1 MLELLGVAVLLILIL
16 LIGLPVAFGLG
27 VTAVVLALLNHIS
40 LGFVGMTVLES
51 LDSTTLMAVP
61 LFVLMSQVLLVGR
74 IGDQLFETVNVW
86 VRHLPGGL
94 SVATVLSCAVFAA
107 ITGSG
112 AATAAT
118 IGMVAY
124 PAMISRGYDQKFT
137 LGLLACGGTLG
148 ILIPP
153 SIPMILY
160 SSITDTS
167 LDRLFIAGIVPG
179 LILTLFLSV
188 FAVWRSSHG
197 AFAPMPKANWRERFY
212 LTFRNVPGLA
222 LPIIVI
228 GGIYA
233 GIFTPTEAAA
243 IGLAYSLF
251 LTLVIYR
258 SLSLRQIPT
267 VCLEALT
274 TSCMIGMIIIG
285 AHFFGKVM
293 TLLSIPQH
301 LTSIVVDNNF
311 GPLMFILAMNL
322 VLLILGS
329 ILETVSVILLTTPL
343 AFPIM
348 QHLGIDPIWYGIVLS
363 VNMAMALITPPV
375 GMDLYVIKSLRDDIQ
390 LSTVI
395 RGVAPFILL
404 MLFFLAL
411 IITIPELSTWLP
423 SLMPTRGVTQ

>member
-197 AFAPMPKANWRERFY
+197 AFVCRSTTKLNRF
-212 LTFRNVPGLA
+212 FHKKHRAV
-222 LPIIVI
+222 
-228 GGIYA
+228 
-233 GIFTPTEAAA
+233 F
-243 IGLAYSLF
+243 
-251 LTLVIYR
+251 
-258 SLSLRQIPT
+258 
-267 VCLEALT
+267 
-274 TSCMIGMIIIG
+274 
-285 AHFFGKVM
+285 
-293 TLLSIPQH
+293 
-301 LTSIVVDNNF
+301 
-311 GPLMFILAMNL
+311 
-322 VLLILGS
+322 
-329 ILETVSVILLTTPL
+329 
-343 AFPIM
+343 
-348 QHLGIDPIWYGIVLS
+348 
-363 VNMAMALITPPV
+363 LIT
-375 GMDLYVIKSLRDDIQ
+375 LN
-390 LSTVI
+390 
-395 RGVAPFILL
+395 
-404 MLFFLAL
+404 FF
-411 IITIPELSTWLP
+411 
-423 SLMPTRGVTQ
+423 